1 LILQVKERK
10 KSGGSMRISI
20 IGVGYVGL
28 VTGACFA
35 ETGNDVICIDID
47 EEKIENLKNGIIP
60 IYEPHL
66 EELVKNNLKE
76 GRLHFTTK
84 IKDAVDHG
92 LIVFICV
99 NTPQDEDGSADLQF
113 VKRVADD
120 IGQHIEKYRIIVVKS
135 TVPVGTCEM
144 VRDTIAQKLS
154 ERGVDIPFDIASNP
168 EFLKE
173 GVAVD
178 DCMKPERVVVGVE
191 HSRVEEIMRELYA
204 PFTRT
209 GAPFLVMDIRSSEM
223 TKYTA
228 NSMLATRISF
238 MNQIAMI
245 CERLGADVMMVMRG
259 IGSDSRI
266 GPKFLFPG
274 VGFGGSCF
282 PKDVRALI
290 KTAQEY
296 GYNPSILEQVMHI
309 NEEQRAVFTK
319 KIESYYNNDIK
330 GKTFA
335 VWGLAFKPNTD
346 DMREAPSVYIID
358 RLTRGGAF
366 CNLFDPKA
374 MGAASKI
381 LEGNNNIRFGKN
393 QYEVLEG
400 VDGLILVTEWL
411 SFREPDFE
419 RMKTLM
425 KEHIIFDGRNQY
437 NPKSMA
443 RYGFK
448 YICIG
453 RPNV

>member
-1 LILQVKERK
+1 
-10 KSGGSMRISI
+10 MRISI
-20 IGVGYVGL
+20 VGVGYVGL
-28 VTGACFA
+28 VTGVCFA

-47 EEKIENLKNGIIP
+47 ENKIENLKKGIIP

-76 GRLHFTTK
+76 GRLHFTTQ

-99 NTPQDEDGSADLQF
+99 NTPQDEDGSADLQY
-113 VKRVADD
+113 VKQVAED
-120 IGQHIEKYRIIVVKS
+120 IGRHIEKYRIVVVKS

-209 GAPFLVMDIRSSEM
+209 GAPFLVMDVRSSEM

-238 MNQIAMI
+238 MNQIATI

-296 GYNPSILEQVMHI
+296 GYNPTILEQVMQI
-309 NEEQRAVFTK
+309 NEKQRAAFTER
-319 KIESYYNNDIK
+319 IEAYYNNDIK

-335 VWGLAFKPNTD
+335 IWGLAFKPNTD
-346 DMREAPSVYIID
+346 DMREAPSVYIVD
-358 RLTRGGAF
+358 RLTKGGAF

-374 MGAASKI
+374 MGVASKI
-381 LEGNNNIRFGKN
+381 LEGNNNIRFGNN
-393 QYEVLEG
+393 QYEVLKD

-443 RYGFK
+443 RHGFK

>member
-1 LILQVKERK
+1 
-10 KSGGSMRISI
+10 
-20 IGVGYVGL
+20 
-28 VTGACFA
+28 
-35 ETGNDVICIDID
+35 
-47 EEKIENLKNGIIP
+47 
-60 IYEPHL
+60 
-66 EELVKNNLKE
+66 
-76 GRLHFTTK
+76 
-84 IKDAVDHG
+84 
-92 LIVFICV
+92 
-99 NTPQDEDGSADLQF
+99 
-113 VKRVADD
+113 
-120 IGQHIEKYRIIVVKS
+120 
-135 TVPVGTCEM
+135 
-144 VRDTIAQKLS
+144 
-154 ERGVDIPFDIASNP
+154 
-168 EFLKE
+168 
-173 GVAVD
+173 
-178 DCMKPERVVVGVE
+178 MKPERVVVGVE

-209 GAPFLVMDIRSSEM
+209 GAPFLVMDVRSSEM

-238 MNQIAMI
+238 MNQIATI

-296 GYNPSILEQVMHI
+296 GYNPSILEQVMQI
-309 NEEQRAVFTK
+309 NEKQRAAFTER
-319 KIESYYNNDIK
+319 IEAYYNNDIK

-335 VWGLAFKPNTD
+335 IWGLAFKPNTD
-346 DMREAPSVYIID
+346 DMREAPSVYIVD
-358 RLTRGGAF
+358 RLTKGGAF

-374 MGAASKI
+374 MGVASKI
-381 LEGNNNIRFGKN
+381 LEGNNNIRFGNN
-393 QYEVLEG
+393 QYEVLKD

-443 RYGFK
+443 RHGFK

>member
-1 LILQVKERK
+1 
-10 KSGGSMRISI
+10 
-20 IGVGYVGL
+20 
-28 VTGACFA
+28 
-35 ETGNDVICIDID
+35 
-47 EEKIENLKNGIIP
+47 
-60 IYEPHL
+60 
-66 EELVKNNLKE
+66 
-76 GRLHFTTK
+76 
-84 IKDAVDHG
+84 
-92 LIVFICV
+92 
-99 NTPQDEDGSADLQF
+99 
-113 VKRVADD
+113 
-120 IGQHIEKYRIIVVKS
+120 
-135 TVPVGTCEM
+135 
-144 VRDTIAQKLS
+144 
-154 ERGVDIPFDIASNP
+154 
-168 EFLKE
+168 
-173 GVAVD
+173 
-178 DCMKPERVVVGVE
+178 
-191 HSRVEEIMRELYA
+191 
-204 PFTRT
+204 
-209 GAPFLVMDIRSSEM
+209 M

-238 MNQIAMI
+238 MNQIATI

-296 GYNPSILEQVMHI
+296 GYNPTILEQVMQI
-309 NEEQRAVFTK
+309 NEKQRAAFTER
-319 KIESYYNNDIK
+319 IEAYYNNDIK

-346 DMREAPSVYIID
+346 DMREAPSVYIVD
-358 RLTRGGAF
+358 RLTKGGAF

-374 MGAASKI
+374 MGVASKI
-381 LEGNNNIRFGKN
+381 LEGNNNIRFGNN
-393 QYEVLEG
+393 QYEVLKD

-443 RYGFK
+443 RHGFK